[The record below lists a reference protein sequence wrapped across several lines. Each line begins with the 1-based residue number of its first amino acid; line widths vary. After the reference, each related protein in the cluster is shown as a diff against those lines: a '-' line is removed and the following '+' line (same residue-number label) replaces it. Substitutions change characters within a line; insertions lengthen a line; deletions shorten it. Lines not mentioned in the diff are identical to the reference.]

1 MRIGGLA
8 SGINTEELVDKLMA
22 AERMPLDRMEQ
33 DRTTLEWKRDS
44 FRDIN
49 RTLLELDQ
57 MMLDMKL
64 SKTYNS
70 KMVASSMENAVT
82 ATAKTSASNGSF
94 RIEVSQLASSAMNI
108 SQLNGDEKI
117 DIDQK
122 VSEFDFATDEDGN
135 ITFKTY
141 DEEGEADIHQIEID
155 ENDTVKDILD
165 KINDQDN
172 HVRAFYDDQSGRVVL
187 ETTRT
192 GQYNPDEAGREIDF
206 GEGSFFTNVLK
217 MTGKET
223 GGKNAE
229 FTYNDG
235 LTITSRDNSYT
246 LNDVTFNFNNTTN
259 GESAM
264 INVSNDTEGSFEAIM
279 AFVDKYNEVVDIMN
293 GSQKEEK
300 HRDFQPLTEEQKN
313 EMSEKEI
320 ELWEEKAKSGILRG
334 ESVISNGLFSMRNSW
349 YSKVETGGEL
359 TTLTQIGIKTS
370 SNYMD
375 GGKLIVD
382 EDALKEALNNDPDG
396 VQKLFSNSAEDE
408 SRGLVN
414 RLEDALETT
423 MDSIKKRAGNSTS
436 ASLDNYTLG
445 KRMKDLN
452 NQISAFED
460 RLVQIETRYW
470 NQFSAMEQ
478 AIQRMNQQSEYLMSQ
493 FGQM

>member
-64 SKTYNS
+64 SKTYHS
-70 KMVASSMENAVT
+70 KTVTSSMENAVT
-82 ATAKTSASNGSF
+82 ATAKTSVSDGSF

-108 SQLNGDEKI
+108 SQLNSDERI
-117 DIDQK
+117 DIHQR
-122 VSEFDFATDEDGN
+122 VSELDFATDEDGH

-141 DEEGEADIHQIEID
+141 DQEGEADIHQIEID
-155 ENDTVKDILD
+155 ENDTVKDVLD
-165 KINDQDN
+165 KINEQDN

-192 GQYNPDEAGREIDF
+192 GQYNPDEEGAEIDF
-206 GEGSFFTNVLK
+206 ESGSFFTNVLK
-217 MTGKET
+217 MTGEET

-235 LTITSRDNSYT
+235 LPLTSRDNSYT

-259 GESAM
+259 GESAI
-264 INVSNDTEGSFEAIM
+264 INVSNDTESSFEAIM
-279 AFVDKYNEVVDIMN
+279 AFVDKYNEVVDVMN

-359 TTLTQIGIKTS
+359 TSLTQIGIKTS
-370 SNYMD
+370 ADYMD

-382 EDALKEALNNDPDG
+382 EDALREALNNHPDE

-408 SRGLVN
+408 SRGLIN
-414 RLEDALETT
+414 RLEDALDTT

-478 AIQRMNQQSEYLMSQ
+478 AIQRMNQQSEYMMSQ